1 MVSLFLSEG
10 ERECS
15 NFERDRA
22 HERFKFFKLI
32 LIFLPAREHRI
43 GQHRQSIV
51 PSRFESKLF
60 NQTGMDKVR
69 NLKGRIENSVS
80 GVNVLHR
87 TSTWII

>member
-1 MVSLFLSEG
+1 MVSLFLSEE

-51 PSRFESKLF
+51 PVASNRNCSIKLAW
-60 NQTGMDKVR
+60 TKLG
-69 NLKGRIENSVS
+69 I
-80 GVNVLHR
+80 
-87 TSTWII
+87 